1 MKYTILLIF
10 SLSITFFS
18 CEAKK
23 EEKNPSAYEG
33 LWELTSINGGFAG
46 SDQVSQ
52 WEIMKIDENIIY
64 LLHEDNVIY
73 KAEISIN
80 TTESFNRDRVEFDVE
95 FNSETP
101 SQKFFD
107 LVNIKYFY
115 LGGDQL
121 NVSDECCD
129 FYDFTFLRI

>member
-1 MKYTILLIF
+1 MLIF

-18 CEAKK
+18 CEDKK
-23 EEKNPSAYEG
+23 EEKNLSAYEG
-33 LWELTSINGGFAG
+33 LWELTSVNGGFAG
-46 SDQVSQ
+46 SDQASP
-52 WEIMKIDENIIY
+52 WEIMKIDDNILY

-73 KAEISIN
+73 KAEININ
-80 TTESFNRDRVEFDVE
+80 TTESFNLDRVEFDVE

-107 LVNIKYFY
+107 LVDIKYFF
-115 LGGDQL
+115 LDGDQL

-129 FYDFTFLRI
+129 LYNFNFLRK